1 MSKRR
6 KRNRAAAAAA
16 RKPKPDVDE
25 RALARAREGLGTGP
39 RPALDRRSVPFGLGS
54 ALAATGI
61 AWNAGAFSAVPCAI
75 SAVVSMAA
83 WVAGAYLN
91 AHLVRGGVRPAAR
104 YAAAALLGGILP
116 TVAGT
121 AAYLGTF
128 DAPSLLPAVA
138 LGLLAAALRMLED
151 LADGAVLP
159 SAPTRA
165 RWGFA
170 ALINLPFMLLA
181 AHLFVVGKLTLV
193 SAFVLL
199 AMFAQLFIVEKDV
212 VTGMGAH
219 DNPMLFERHRA
230 PLCGG
235 AFVVALIYMALL
247 MTEL

>member
-1 MSKRR
+1 MSKR
-6 KRNRAAAAAA
+6 KIKNRAAAAAA

-25 RALARAREGLGTGP
+25 RALARAREGLGTES
-39 RPALDRRSVPFGLGS
+39 RSALDRRSVPLGLGS

-61 AWNAGAFSAVPCAI
+61 AWNAGAFSTAPCAI
-75 SAVVSMAA
+75 SAIASMAA

-91 AHLVRGGVRPAAR
+91 VSLVRGGVHPVAR

-128 DAPSLLPAVA
+128 DALSLLPAAA
-138 LGLLAAALRMLED
+138 LGLLVAALRMLED
-151 LADGAVLP
+151 VTDGAVSLDNP
-159 SAPTRA
+159 ARA

-170 ALINLPFMLLA
+170 VLINLSFVLLA

-212 VTGMGAH
+212 VTSMGAN
-219 DNPMLFERHRA
+219 DNPMLLERHRA

-235 AFVVALIYMALL
+235 AFVVSLIYMALL
-247 MTEL
+247 MTQL